1 MPTSQIVAAERKDAP
16 AVEVFDVAKFHNYA
30 VSRLPLWL
38 SCGLLLNLGVVADT
52 LEDAVAWIFA
62 CVNEQLIQGRVVLCV
77 GNDTRAIRAPGNHFA
92 VVSSEESGV
101 HLRPI
106 EQVCFHPI
114 VELIVVLETR
124 P

>member
-16 AVEVFDVAKFHNYA
+16 AVDVLDVVKFYNYA

-62 CVNEQLIQGRVVLCV
+62 CVNEQLIQGRVVLRV
-77 GNDTRAIRAPGNHFA
+77 GNDRVPSGLHAITSPLYRARRAG
-92 VVSSEESGV
+92 S
-101 HLRPI
+101 
-106 EQVCFHPI
+106 
-114 VELIVVLETR
+114 T
-124 P
+124 